1 MRVNIVVDPDRFD
14 EVVRALGESGVAVD
28 DRSPA
33 IGTVSGRIAAATPE
47 ALAAISAIDGVVA
60 VEPER
65 EIHLPPPESGVP

>member
-1 MRVNIVVDPDRFD
+1 MGHGSPEVRVTVVVVPDRFA
-14 EVVRALGESGVAVD
+14 EVVHA
-28 DRSPA
+28 PA